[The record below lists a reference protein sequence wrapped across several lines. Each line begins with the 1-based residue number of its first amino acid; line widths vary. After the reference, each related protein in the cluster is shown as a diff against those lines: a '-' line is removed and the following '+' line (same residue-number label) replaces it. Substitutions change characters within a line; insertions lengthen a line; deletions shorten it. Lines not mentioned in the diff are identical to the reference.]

1 VRVRFL
7 VAGLVQGVG
16 FRAFVR
22 RRALQLGLRGYTR
35 NLHDGRVEA
44 MVEGEEPAV
53 RAFESEL
60 WKGPSMASVR
70 DVIRAEIS
78 DAMELPKGF
87 EIG

>member
-1 VRVRFL
+1 
-7 VAGLVQGVG
+7 
-16 FRAFVR
+16 
-22 RRALQLGLRGYTR
+22 
-35 NLHDGRVEA
+35 